1 MNLVGVY
8 TWLILRFY
16 YVEHD
21 FAVDINIATKNCTLH
36 VELQFFFVPVH
47 PALLC
52 VPALNHTSVTAMM
65 PERLAALQAFFKVF
79 KSILKYMLFKNI
91 FSLLVFAQK
100 LLPYCRIILL
110 EHCVHLT
117 AYAGLFPKGFFSMC
131 RAAEALKR
139 NLGSLF

>member
-1 MNLVGVY
+1 MTLVGIY

-52 VPALNHTSVTAMM
+52 VPGLNHSSVIAMM

-79 KSILKYMLFKNI
+79 KSTLKYMLFKNI
-91 FSLLVFAQK
+91 CSLLVFAQK
-100 LLPYCRIILL
+100 YFLIAI
-110 EHCVHLT
+110 
-117 AYAGLFPKGFFSMC
+117 
-131 RAAEALKR
+131 
-139 NLGSLF
+139 